1 MFKMNAKKTQNK
13 LYSLQSSFE
22 YLPAFPLQSNPLS
35 TLETT
40 FDGGVTTDVSGGGGG
55 SGRSILS
62 LTSSRPSLTSWRLG
76 QSSPRLQAGDAPSMA
91 NNSYGGRGGGGGGQ
105 QGARYLYPG
114 HLRRQLTARGAA
126 LCGGGGGGGPA
137 GDRGGGAG
145 EDLELDG
152 LNVEV
157 TGYMSDGDVLSK
169 NIARPDDV
177 SSG

>member
-1 MFKMNAKKTQNK
+1 MFTTVSPSD
-13 LYSLQSSFE
+13 LR
-22 YLPAFPLQSNPLS
+22 S

-40 FDGGVTTDVSGGGGG
+40 FDGGVTTDVSGRG
-55 SGRSILS
+55 ILS

-91 NNSYGGRGGGGGGQ
+91 NSYGGGRGGGGQ

-114 HLRRQLTARGAA
+114 HLRRQLTGRGAT
-126 LCGGGGGGGPA
+126 LSSGGGGGGPA
-137 GDRGGGAG
+137 GDRGAGAG
-145 EDLELDG
+145 DELQLDG
-152 LNVEV
+152 LPLEV

-169 NIARPDDV
+169 NIARADDV